1 MLTIK
6 DILTQSIRLVY
17 QNKKFILIFWLTN
30 ILFAAAISLPLF
42 ALVHDHISH
51 STMNRELLFGF
62 DFVWFTQF
70 MNIYQKSTD
79 TIPILLYAVTGI
91 YIFIQQFYTGGLIA
105 VFINKKKNHH
115 VDFFYGGVKYFIRFT
130 KIALIAM
137 LFYFIAFSFNS
148 VMNSLIVR
156 FIIPGGSELA
166 LFLYQLGRYTLFLI
180 IICIINIISD
190 YSKVAAAVND
200 SYKAILSM
208 IISLKFLK
216 ENFFKV
222 IVLFLIVASF
232 VAIGGI
238 IYNVIENFVP
248 KTPVYMLL
256 LTFII
261 QQMLIILRF
270 LIRMIFYSTEI
281 IIFNDLQAEIVSPVV
296 EELGGV

>member
-1 MLTIK
+1 LTLK
-6 DILTQSIRLVY
+6 EILVQSIRLVY
-17 QNKKFILIFWLTN
+17 QNKKFIIIFWVTN
-30 ILFAAAISLPLF
+30 IAFAAAISLPLY

-51 STMNRELLFGF
+51 STMNNELLSGF
-62 DFVWFTQF
+62 DYVWFTQF
-70 MNIYQKSTD
+70 MLIYQKSTD

-137 LFYFIAFSFNS
+137 FFYFIAFSFNS
-148 VMNSLIVR
+148 VMHSLIVR
-156 FIIPGGSELA
+156 YIIPGGSELA
-166 LFLYQLGRYTLFLI
+166 LFLYQFGRYTIFLL

-190 YSKVAAAVND
+190 YSKVTAAVRD
-200 SYKAILSM
+200 STKAILSM
-208 IISLKFLK
+208 IGALKFLK
-216 ENFFKV
+216 KNFFRV
-222 IVLFLIVASF
+222 LILFLIVASF

-238 IYNVIENFVP
+238 IYNVVENFVP
-248 KTPVYMLL
+248 KTPVYMLII
-256 LTFII
+256 TFII

-281 IIFNDLQAEIVSPVV
+281 IIFNDLQAEVVSPVV
-296 EELGGV
+296 EEFSGV

>member
-281 IIFNDLQAEIVSPVV
+281 ILFNELQAEIVSPVV

>member
-6 DILTQSIRLVY
+6 EILTQSIRLVY

-30 ILFAAAISLPLF
+30 IAFAAAISLPLF
-42 ALVHDHISH
+42 ALIHDHISH

-137 LFYFIAFSFNS
+137 LFYFVAFSFNS

-166 LFLYQLGRYTLFLI
+166 LFLYQLGRFTLFLT

-200 SYKAILSM
+200 SYKAVFSM

-216 ENFFKV
+216 KNFFKV
-222 IVLFLIVASF
+222 LILFLIVASF

-238 IYNVIENFVP
+238 LYNVIENFVP

-281 IIFNDLQAEIVSPVV
+281 ILFNELQAETVSPVV